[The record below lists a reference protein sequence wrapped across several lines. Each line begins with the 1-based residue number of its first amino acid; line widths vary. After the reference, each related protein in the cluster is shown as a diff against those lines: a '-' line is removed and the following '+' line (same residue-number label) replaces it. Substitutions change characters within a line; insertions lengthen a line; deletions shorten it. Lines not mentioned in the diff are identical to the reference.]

1 MKQLERNS
9 KNRAS
14 RTDQTEQDCQ
24 HGTVK
29 TVLLGQGGQCRIAGT
44 GQTRQDSLLSLLL
57 CSPSVCLPSSF
68 APFYS
73 GYSVKRTLIYCIRI
87 FNLPPASGFGLRT
100 GYQCFAATGGTRIR
114 TFFVIY
120 AFPFLCL
127 IFFVLLRSF
136 LLHARERESAKQVRA
151 PTSAYYRGGHRYFS
165 YWRFFL
171 STQHFCQCPVLENL
185 TQQ

>member
-9 KNRAS
+9 KNSAS

-24 HGTVK
+24 HGSVK
-29 TVLLGQGGQCRIAGT
+29 TVLLGQGGQCRIVST
-44 GQTRQDSLLSLLL
+44 GQQDRTAYCLS
-57 CSPSVCLPSSF
+57 SYVPPPSVSLRLF
-68 APFYS
+68 AIFYS
-73 GYSVKRTLIYCIRI
+73 GYSVKRTLIYCTRI
-87 FNLPPASGFGLRT
+87 INLPPSSGFGLRT

-171 STQHFCQCPVLENL
+171 STQHFCQCPVLENW